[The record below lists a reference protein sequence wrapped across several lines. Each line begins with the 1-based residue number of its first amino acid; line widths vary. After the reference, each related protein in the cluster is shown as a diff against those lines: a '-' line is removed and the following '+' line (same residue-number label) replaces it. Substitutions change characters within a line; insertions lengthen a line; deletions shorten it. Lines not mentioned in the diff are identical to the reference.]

1 MRATEK
7 RMRSI
12 TFRISRDEYLSVS
25 RLSAICGAR
34 SLSDY
39 MRTVLARIV
48 ATETPEN
55 IQDPCSTVLAVERL
69 ITEAQRELKHLA
81 MLLERGRE
89 ASAREA
95 EQTAAASHAE

>member
-34 SLSDY
+34 SLSDLHA
-39 MRTVLARIV
+39 RTVLARIV

-69 ITEAQRELKHLA
+69 VFTGKRK
-81 MLLERGRE
+81 GN
-89 ASAREA
+89 
-95 EQTAAASHAE
+95 